1 MQDNYNA
8 IRESIQMTLKVEL
21 DQLGRADGFLAK
33 SPVVGRIIIQKQV
46 AMHVSVIGA

>member
-33 SPVVGRIIIQKQV
+33 GPVVGRIIIQKQV